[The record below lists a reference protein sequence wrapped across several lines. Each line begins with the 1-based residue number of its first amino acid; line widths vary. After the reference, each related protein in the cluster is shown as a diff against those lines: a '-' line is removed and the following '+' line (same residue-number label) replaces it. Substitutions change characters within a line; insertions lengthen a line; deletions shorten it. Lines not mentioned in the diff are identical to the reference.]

1 MKAYA
6 DTKLMKI
13 YAFEIAYGRKVDMLP
28 LFLRNWFLYFKKL
41 YAFATI
47 KIIIFVSFLINMSSI
62 LFLSMLYH
70 VFNLFQFFDLNQV
83 CEVVR
88 EVKIVLVEFEDN
100 QASKKRG
107 KNRVVSG

>member
-1 MKAYA
+1 
-6 DTKLMKI
+6 
-13 YAFEIAYGRKVDMLP
+13 
-28 LFLRNWFLYFKKL
+28 
-41 YAFATI
+41 
-47 KIIIFVSFLINMSSI
+47 MSSI

-70 VFNLFQFFDLNQV
+70 VFNLFRFFDLNQV